1 MSDTAEEDTVVE
13 KTAEEVVEESPA
25 VDARA
30 KAMGHSSKEDWR
42 GNPEDWVDAK
52 TFLERADSVMPI
64 LRERNKKLEAK
75 LAQVEDRQNKL
86 VKQLLEKEVRAIK
99 AQQKEAVK
107 QGDEEEF
114 ERADKALADL
124 EKQKQ
129 EVGTQKE
136 DPVFAQ
142 WQEDNPWYTSDFEKH
157 DFANRYAE
165 FLNGTGVYGKEML
178 DKVAAEVKS
187 KFNKNPRRDK
197 PSDAQQGGQQP
208 RKAGRSYHDLPSD
221 AKAACDRFVKQGVMT
236 KDEYINNYEFE

>member
-1 MSDTAEEDTVVE
+1 MSDTVEETVVE
-13 KTAEEVVEESPA
+13 ETVEEAQKADPA
-25 VDARA
+25 LESRA

-42 GNPEDWVDAK
+42 GKPEDWVDAK

-64 LRERNKKLEAK
+64 LRERNKKLEEK
-75 LAQVEDRQNKL
+75 LSRVEERQNKL
-86 VKQLLEKEVRAIK
+86 VKELIEKEVRAVK

-107 QGDEEEF
+107 QGDEEAF
-114 ERADKALADL
+114 EQADKALVEL
-124 EKQKQ
+124 NKQKQ
-129 EVGTQKE
+129 EVGTQKD

-187 KFNKNPRRDK
+187 KFNKNPRQDK
-197 PSDAQQGGQQP
+197 PNDTQQGGQQP
-208 RKAGRSYHDLPSD
+208 KKGGRSYHDLPSD

-236 KDEYINNYEFE
+236 KEDYVSNYEFE